1 MNRGLNV
8 ALSLG
13 ASLVAAGRGVKVR
26 SVTRQ
31 AQKPL
36 ELYDMENCPYCRVV
50 REALTALDLDAM
62 IYPCPKGGSRYRETA
77 QERGGQQQFPF
88 LVDPNT
94 GTELYES
101 ADILAYLHKTYGDGR
116 GPGLLERSVM
126 AVGSLGAS
134 VLRAGRGRRSVGA
147 GRLPTQA
154 LELYSFEG
162 SPFARFVRE
171 RLCELEIPYLLR
183 NCGRR
188 QGLDWLP
195 IPPLRAR
202 LVPAYAP
209 VQRNRRLLHEV
220 AGKVQMPYLVDPNT
234 GTRIYESADIVAY
247 IENTYG

>member
-1 MNRGLNV
+1 MNRRLDV
-8 ALSLG
+8 ALSLA

-31 AQKPL
+31 AQQPL
-36 ELYDMENCPYCRVV
+36 ALYDMENCPHCRVV
-50 REALTALDLDAM
+50 RETLTALDLDAM
-62 IYPCPKGGSRYRETA
+62 IYPCPKGGSRFRPVV
-77 QERGGQQQFPF
+77 QESGGKQQFPF

-94 GTELYES
+94 GTKLYES
-101 ADILAYLHKTYGDGR
+101 ADILAYLHSTYGDGR
-116 GPGLLERSVM
+116 WPGRLGRS
-126 AVGSLGAS
+126 ATKAGSLGATM
-134 VLRAGRGRRSVGA
+134 LRVGRGQRSAGA
-147 GRLPTQA
+147 ARLPAQT

-202 LVPAYAP
+202 LAPGYAP
-209 VQRNRRLLHEV
+209 VQRNRRWLHEV
-220 AGKVQMPYLVDPNT
+220 VGKVQMPCLIDPNT
-234 GTRIYESADIVAY
+234 GTRLYESADIVAH
-247 IENTYG
+247 IERTYG